1 MDLAQAVI
9 LALIQGVTE
18 FLPISSSGHL
28 ILVPELLGWPDQ
40 GLGFDIAVHLGTLA
54 AVIVY
59 FRRDLIGM
67 AAAAAAAQP
76 RRPEFRLA
84 VCIVVASIPLGAAGL
99 LFADQ
104 VEGVLR
110 SPSVIAASTAGF
122 GILLWLADRLG
133 RGRRSEASLGWF
145 EVVAIGFGQAL
156 ALIPGTSRSGITMTV
171 ALSMGLSRRAAGRF
185 SFLLAIPAIAMA
197 ALWQLLQ
204 FLSSAEPVAWPAL
217 ALAAAVAAAAAF
229 VTIALFLRLIERV
242 GMAAFAIYRVLLGGA
257 LVYLM

>member
-1 MDLAQAVI
+1 MDLAQAVV

-67 AAAAAAAQP
+67 AAATAQP

-84 VCIVVASIPLGAAGL
+84 ACIVVASIPLGAAGL

-133 RGRRSEASLGWF
+133 RGRRSEGSLGWF
-145 EVVAIGFGQAL
+145 EVIAIGLGQAL

-204 FLSSAEPVAWPAL
+204 FLSSAEPVAWLAL
-217 ALAAAVAAAAAF
+217 ALAAAIAAAAAF

-242 GMAAFAIYRVLLGGA
+242 GMAVFAIYRVLLGGA

>member
-1 MDLAQAVI
+1 MDLAQAVV

-28 ILVPELLGWPDQ
+28 ILVPELLGWQDQ

-59 FRRDLIGM
+59 FRRDLVGM
-67 AAAAAAAQP
+67 AAAATQP

-84 VCIVVASIPLGAAGL
+84 ACIVVASIPLGAAGL

-110 SPSVIAASTAGF
+110 SPSVIAASTVGF

-133 RGRRSEASLGWF
+133 RGRRSEDSLGWF
-145 EVVAIGFGQAL
+145 EVIAIGLGQAL

-242 GMAAFAIYRVLLGGA
+242 GMAVFAIYRVLLGGA

>member
-1 MDLAQAVI
+1 MDLAQAIV
-9 LALIQGVTE
+9 LALIQGITE

-67 AAAAAAAQP
+67 AAATAQP

-84 VCIVVASIPLGAAGL
+84 ACIVVASIPLGAAGL

-145 EVVAIGFGQAL
+145 EVVAIGLGQAL

-197 ALWQLLQ
+197 GLWQLLQ
-204 FLSSAEPVAWPAL
+204 FLSSAEPVAWLAL
-217 ALAAAVAAAAAF
+217 ALAAAVAATAAF

>member
-9 LALIQGVTE
+9 LALIQGITE

-67 AAAAAAAQP
+67 AAAAAQP

-204 FLSSAEPVAWPAL
+204 FLSSAEPVAWLAL
-217 ALAAAVAAAAAF
+217 ALAAAIAAAAAF

-242 GMAAFAIYRVLLGGA
+242 GMAVFAIYRVLLGGA

>member
-1 MDLAQAVI
+1 MDLAQAVV

-67 AAAAAAAQP
+67 VAAAAQP
-76 RRPEFRLA
+76 RRPELRLA
-84 VCIVVASIPLGAAGL
+84 ACIVVASIPLGAAGL

-133 RGRRSEASLGWF
+133 RGRRSEGSLGWV

-204 FLSSAEPVAWPAL
+204 FLSSAEPVAWLAL

-242 GMAAFAIYRVLLGGA
+242 GMAVFAIYRVLLGGA